1 MLEWISW
8 LKARRLRFT
17 FERVLLLAAANMYVV
32 QFDDKSEEVMVWDS
46 MSYVFAP
53 LTTVDNL
60 PLRTRVVLH
69 HKQTSIYIMGFKDGL
84 LKVPVNG

>member
-32 QFDDKSEEVMVWDS
+32 QFDDRSEEVMV
-46 MSYVFAP
+46 
-53 LTTVDNL
+53 
-60 PLRTRVVLH
+60 
-69 HKQTSIYIMGFKDGL
+69 
-84 LKVPVNG
+84 

>member
-17 FERVLLLAAANMYVV
+17 FERVLLAAANMYVV

-69 HKQTSIYIMGFKDGL
+69 HKQTSIYIMGLTEGL